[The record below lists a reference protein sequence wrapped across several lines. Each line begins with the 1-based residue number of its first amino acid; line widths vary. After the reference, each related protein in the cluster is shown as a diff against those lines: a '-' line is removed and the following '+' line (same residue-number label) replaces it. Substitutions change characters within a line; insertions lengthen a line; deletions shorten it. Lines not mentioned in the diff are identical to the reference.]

1 LSVLLEAEGSFGEV
15 EWILVSGPG
24 QGSFNPNTSATTLF
38 TANTS
43 GVYSIGLT
51 MVNGGVCRDTV
62 LREVWF
68 LPRDLALVEGPFID
82 CTATGEEFEVR
93 LELGG
98 GSGEYVL
105 LGGAPVGGEIVG
117 DVFRSG
123 LMASDTDYEFVFT
136 DSNGCDTVVVSG
148 NGECDCVTRVGS
160 IEEAGFALCEGE
172 DLVLTYDTTNEVLDP
187 NDVVNFILYEG
198 TSGSIVNIIQVSSS
212 AVISWDSS
220 IESGVTYYVRAWAGD
235 DGGDGWVDGED
246 PCLSE
251 SVGRPVVWYG
261 LPSGVIEDIGAQC
274 SREVEVRVAGE
285 FEGIGWSVVSGPGTG
300 IFDSST
306 SNPSTLSVS
315 GAGVYGLE
323 ALLLSGGGLC
333 SLVLEGSVEFLP
345 RDLALVE
352 GPFIDCT
359 ATGEE
364 FEVRLELGGGS
375 GEYVLVGGTPVGGE
389 IVGDVFRSG
398 LMASDTDYEFV
409 FTDSNGCDTVVVSG
423 NGECDCVTRVGRIE
437 ETGFALC
444 EGEDLVLTYDA
455 TNEVLDPNDVV
466 NFVLYEGTSGSIVN
480 IIQVSSSAVIS
491 WDSSIESGVTYY
503 VRAWAGDDGG
513 AGWVDGEDPCLSES
527 VGRPVVWY
535 GLPSGVIENIGAQCS
550 REVEV
555 RVAGEF
561 EGIGWSVVS
570 GPGTGIFDSS
580 TSNPSTLSVSGAGV
594 YGLEALL
601 LSGAGLCSLVLEGSV
616 EFLPRDLVVES
627 WDVECN
633 GTSTEF
639 EVVVELGG
647 GSGEYVLV
655 GGTPVGGEIV
665 GDLFRSEWIETG
677 GSFVFVFTDVNG
689 CDTVLVEGQ
698 GLCNCI
704 TRVGRIEESGFAL
717 CEGEDLVL
725 TYDATNEVLDPND
738 VVNFVLYEGSL
749 TVINNVLARSVN
761 GVFAWDGS
769 YELGVTYYVQAI
781 AGDDGGAGWVD
792 EGDVCLRRST
802 SRPVV
807 WYGYPE
813 GFVVEQDL
821 VCGLEAEVRVE
832 GSYDSVEWLGVT
844 GPGTGTIDGTGSQVI
859 LRVTQ
864 GGVYEVRVRIGNRG
878 LCYRELVGLVEF
890 GTGGMDYEGL
900 SWECDETNQFY
911 VLSFAIQ
918 GGTPPYVL
926 LGGNAGGVLTGN
938 EYRSDSL
945 ASGSGYR
952 VEILD
957 SEGCGVLLVE
967 GRVDCECTS
976 QAGEIVSG
984 GIELCDGELA
994 EVVYDLSGEVLDGND
1009 QREYILYEGTG
1020 GVLGRIISR
1029 NITGRFEFPEGEE
1042 LGRRYYIVV
1051 VVGDGDGLGGVDK
1064 SDPCLSYSNAIEVTW
1079 YGVPQA
1085 IGLVEGKITCEEP
1098 TVQLF
1103 GSSDMGTGSGIVI
1116 TWFTEFGD
1124 PVGEGS
1130 EVEVGEGGLYV
1141 VAAENVLGCGTRDSV
1156 EVEVE
1161 DGLISSVQ
1169 IGLEGPVCFGSSE
1182 GRIEILE
1189 IEGGVAPYSYS
1200 LNGGPY
1206 GSVRIWEGLSSG
1218 TYSVG
1223 VRDANGC
1230 VTVRNLV
1237 LLNPEALGLDLG
1249 LDLVI
1254 KEGESVRV
1262 FGDFLPLGLEIES
1275 YLWSYNGVS
1284 LGCEDCSEI
1293 EFIPQESGVLRLEIV
1308 DSNGCRVEAEIRIT
1322 VLVERIRVYIPNVF
1336 TPNGDGLNDVFR
1348 MYNTEEIGLVNSF
1361 MIFDRW
1367 GGLLHKAEGV
1377 DPGSLGSS
1385 WDGRVNGR
1393 EAEQAVYVYQISVT
1407 LKNGDGRVYS
1417 GDVTLLR

>member
-1 LSVLLEAEGSFGEV
+1 MVEGEFEGIGWSV
-15 EWILVSGPG
+15 VSGPG
-24 QGSFNPNTSATTLF
+24 TGSFNSSTSNPSIMSVSGA
-38 TANTS
+38 
-43 GVYSIGLT
+43 GVYGLEALLLS
-51 MVNGGVCRDTV
+51 GGGLCSLLLEGSV
-62 LREVWF
+62 EF
-68 LPRDLALVEGPFID
+68 LPRDLSLVEGPFVD

-98 GSGEYVL
+98 GSGVYVL
-105 LGGAPVGGEIVG
+105 VGGTPVGGEIVG
-117 DVFRSG
+117 NVFRSG

-136 DSNGCDTVVVSG
+136 DENGCDTVVVSG
-148 NGECDCVTRVGS
+148 NGECDCITRVGRIVES
-160 IEEAGFALCEGE
+160 GFALCEGE
-172 DLVLTYDTTNEVLDP
+172 DLVLTYDATNEVLDP

-198 TSGSIVNIIQVSSS
+198 TSGTIVNIIQVSSS
-212 AVISWDSS
+212 TVISWDSS

-274 SREVEVRVAGE
+274 SWEVEVQVAGE

-300 IFDSST
+300 SFNSST
-306 SNPSTLSVS
+306 SNPSIMSVS

-333 SLVLEGSVEFLP
+333 SLVLEGSVEFL
-345 RDLALVE
+345 A
-352 GPFIDCT
+352 
-359 ATGEE
+359 
-364 FEVRLELGGGS
+364 
-375 GEYVLVGGTPVGGE
+375 
-389 IVGDVFRSG
+389 
-398 LMASDTDYEFV
+398 
-409 FTDSNGCDTVVVSG
+409 
-423 NGECDCVTRVGRIE
+423 
-437 ETGFALC
+437 
-444 EGEDLVLTYDA
+444 
-455 TNEVLDPNDVV
+455 
-466 NFVLYEGTSGSIVN
+466 
-480 IIQVSSSAVIS
+480 
-491 WDSSIESGVTYY
+491 
-503 VRAWAGDDGG
+503 
-513 AGWVDGEDPCLSES
+513 
-527 VGRPVVWY
+527 
-535 GLPSGVIENIGAQCS
+535 
-550 REVEV
+550 
-555 RVAGEF
+555 
-561 EGIGWSVVS
+561 
-570 GPGTGIFDSS
+570 
-580 TSNPSTLSVSGAGV
+580 
-594 YGLEALL
+594 
-601 LSGAGLCSLVLEGSV
+601 
-616 EFLPRDLVVES
+616 RDLVVES

-639 EVVVELGG
+639 EVVVELS
-647 GSGEYVLV
+647 GSGLPYVWV
-655 GGTPVGGEIV
+655 ESMSTHGGILTGGI
-665 GDLFRSEWIETG
+665 FRSEWIETG

-704 TRVGRIEESGFAL
+704 TRVGRIVESGFAL

-761 GVFAWDGS
+761 GIFAWDGS

-781 AGDDGGAGWVD
+781 AGDDGGDGWVDEEDVCLRRSTSRPVVWYGLPSGAIEDIGAQCSWEVEVMVEGEFEGIGWSVVSGPGTGSFNSSTSNPSIMSVSGAGVYGLEALLLSGGGLCSLVLEGSVEFLARDLVVESWDVECNGTSTEFEVVVELSGSGLPYVWVESMSTHGGILTGGIFRSEWIETGGSFVFVFTDVNGCDTVLVEGQGLCNCITRVGRIVESGFALCEGEDLVLTYDATNEVLDPNDVVNFVLYEGSLTVINNVLARSVNGIFAWDGSYELGVTYYVQAIAGDDGGDGWVD

-821 VCGLEAEVRVE
+821 VCGLEAEVMVE
-832 GSYDSVEWLGVT
+832 GEFEDVEWLGVT
-844 GPGTGTIDGTGSQVI
+844 GPGTGTIDGTGRQVT

-911 VLSFAIQ
+911 VLSFGIQ

-938 EYRSDSL
+938 VYRSDSL

-967 GRVDCECTS
+967 GRVDCACTS

-1029 NITGRFEFPEGEE
+1029 NSTGRFSFPEGEV

-1141 VAAENVLGCGTRDSV
+1141 VAAENILGCGARDSV

-1161 DGLISSVQ
+1161 DGLISSVK
-1169 IGLEGPVCFGSSE
+1169 IGLEGPLCFGSSE

-1189 IEGGVAPYSYS
+1189 IEGGVSPYSYS

-1237 LLNPEALGLDLG
+1237 LLNPEALALDLG

-1254 KEGESVRV
+1254 KAGESVRV
-1262 FGDFLPLGLEIES
+1262 MGDFSPLGREIER
-1275 YLWSYNGVS
+1275 YLWSYNGVF

-1293 EFIPQESGVLRLEIV
+1293 EFVPQESGVLRLEIE

-1348 MYNTEEIGLVNSF
+1348 MYNTEEIGIVNSF

-1367 GGLLHKAEGV
+1367 GGMLYKAEGV

-1407 LKNGDGRVYS
+1407 LKNGDVRVYS